1 MPASKPAVQPA
12 AGLSRWVTIPEVRGA
27 MSVRPRRQEEA
38 APMPDDDRLPVPPAT
53 RPIHRAEVSLM
64 VTKDVALK
72 ARAEITSGGLLAV
85 AGLVS
90 AILLS
95 TAVLVHVAV
104 RDSRR

>member
-1 MPASKPAVQPA
+1 
-12 AGLSRWVTIPEVRGA
+12 
-27 MSVRPRRQEEA
+27 
-38 APMPDDDRLPVPPAT
+38 MPDDDRLPASPSTAKPP
-53 RPIHRAEVSLM
+53 HLAEVSLM
-64 VTKDVALK
+64 VTKDVGLK

>member
-1 MPASKPAVQPA
+1 MPEDDTRALTV
-12 AGLSRWVTIPEVRGA
+12 
-27 MSVRPRRQEEA
+27 
-38 APMPDDDRLPVPPAT
+38 PMQ
-53 RPIHRAEVSLM
+53 RAEVSLM
-64 VTKDVALK
+64 VTKDAGLR

-104 RDSRR
+104 RASRR